1 MCQNFIIY
9 KWWGKCPQSAYVNP
23 EGPMSLRQRPR
34 RLLVV
39 IGNLL
44 RIMLLLEQHI
54 LLLFPEPS
62 IAAVLWI
69 LCAWQ
74 RWSRGGQRWDR
85 GCSLEPPIS
94 SHTGQVNRPAIQSS
108 FPRCSS
114 LCPSVSHQLSQT
126 PPSGRK
132 AILKR
137 WVIWEKSQD
146 FGGVRFRKF
155 QLPPPLQF
163 IWNFS
168 RGIRCFSIIS
178 TPLVS
183 GALKFRTSLSRERGR
198 KNLLSPISGVLICMC
213 SVLTTSN

>member
-74 RWSRGGQRWDR
+74 RWSSGGQRWDR

-94 SHTGQVNRPAIQSS
+94 SHTAPGEQASS
-108 FPRCSS
+108 SVQLPQMWQPLS
-114 LCPSVSHQLSQT
+114 LSVTS
-126 PPSGRK
+126 
-132 AILKR
+132 
-137 WVIWEKSQD
+137 VIPDTTKWEKSY
-146 FGGVRFRKF
+146 
-155 QLPPPLQF
+155 
-163 IWNFS
+163 
-168 RGIRCFSIIS
+168 
-178 TPLVS
+178 
-183 GALKFRTSLSRERGR
+183 LKKVGYLGE
-198 KNLLSPISGVLICMC
+198 ISGLWGGEI
-213 SVLTTSN
+213 